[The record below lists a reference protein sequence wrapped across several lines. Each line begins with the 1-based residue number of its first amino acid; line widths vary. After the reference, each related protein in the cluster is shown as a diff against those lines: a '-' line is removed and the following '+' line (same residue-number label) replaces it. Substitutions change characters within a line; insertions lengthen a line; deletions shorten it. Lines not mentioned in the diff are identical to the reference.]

1 MIYVSVCG
9 KIIHVNVVRFEDMMN
24 RYKKLLSDTAVY
36 GMGTFASK
44 LLVFFLTRLYTECLT
59 SAEYGQADLVANV
72 ANLLIPLAAA
82 GICDGIFRFTL
93 DRERDKRAVFST
105 GMFILCCS
113 GAMFLLLSPLLWSF
127 EYFRDYAWLI
137 VAYVL
142 FSNFHSSAAQYIRA
156 LDKTKLFA
164 VQGIINTV
172 LTISFNILFLV
183 ILPDDSF
190 FNGVHGYVLSIVI
203 ADFLVGVFLFVYAR
217 LWKDISRRYVDRSL
231 ATSMLKYSLPLIPTT
246 IFWWIT
252 NVSDRYMLTFLLV
265 DDGEAVTGLY
275 TAAYK
280 IPTLLTLVTGVFSEA
295 WQFSAVREDDPNERA
310 GFYSTVF
317 ESFQAIIF
325 LGAVVVVTLSRFFAG
340 ILFADAYYTAW
351 EFIPILVISSVFSS
365 FVNFLSSVYVVKKRS
380 MKSFVTSMIGA
391 LTNISLNFVLIPSVL
406 EIGGKAVFSGAGLG
420 AQGAAIATVTSYLI
434 VFFIRA
440 FDARRMLKF
449 DMHPVKLAVNVAVLL
464 FGVVSM
470 LCFSENIALLVVT
483 QLISVA
489 LIALIN
495 ARPMIKSANAI
506 FKSIKSKKD

>member
-1 MIYVSVCG
+1 MIYPLACG
-9 KIIHVNVVRFEDMMN
+9 KIIHVKVICLEDTMN

-59 SAEYGQADLVANV
+59 SAEYGQADLVANI

-82 GICDGIFRFTL
+82 GVCDGIFRFAL

-105 GMFILCCS
+105 GMFILCFSC
-113 GAMFLLLSPLLWSF
+113 AIFLVLSPLLWSF

-137 VAYVL
+137 VVYVV

-156 LDKTKLFA
+156 LDRTKLFA

-183 ILPDDSF
+183 ILPENSF
-190 FNGVHGYVLSIVI
+190 LNGVHGYVLSIVI
-203 ADFLVGVFLFVYAR
+203 ADLLVGTFLFVYAG

-231 ATSMLKYSLPLIPTT
+231 AGDMLKYSLPLIPTT

-252 NVSDRYMLTFLLV
+252 NVSDRYMLTFLLG
-265 DDGEAVTGLY
+265 DEGETVTGLY

-295 WQFSAVREDDPNERA
+295 WQFSAVREDDPNERSR
-310 GFYSTVF
+310 FYSTVF
-317 ESFQAIIF
+317 ESFQGIIF
-325 LGAVVVVTLSRFFAG
+325 LGAVAVIALSRFFAG

-380 MKSFVTSMIGA
+380 VKSFITSMIGA
-391 LTNISLNFVLIPSVL
+391 LTNIALNLILIPAGL
-406 EIGGKAVFSGAGLG
+406 EIGGGVVLFGAGLG
-420 AQGAAIATVTSYLI
+420 AQGAAIATVASYMI

-440 FDARRMLKF
+440 FDARRMLRF
-449 DMHPVKLAVNVAVLL
+449 DMHSVKLTANGAVLI
-464 FGVVSM
+464 FSAASM
-470 LCFSENIALLVVT
+470 LCLGENVALLVIT
-483 QLISVA
+483 QLVSIA
-489 LIALIN
+489 LVALIN
-495 ARPMIKSANAI
+495 ARPLITIATAV
-506 FKSIKSKKD
+506 FKAIKSKKD